1 METFGLHLRQ
11 KVGNLFEMAGTQACR
26 TKGAE
31 GKEEASG
38 EIDEGV
44 GGDDRQTVE
53 TGEEE
58 VRAKIASQD

>member
-1 METFGLHLRQ
+1 
-11 KVGNLFEMAGTQACR
+11 MAGTQACR

-38 EIDEGV
+38 EIDEAV